1 MSDPERPSL
10 DLNADVGELPERLQ
24 DGREAALLRQL
35 SSANLACGGHAGDEA
50 TMTAVV
56 RLCLELGVDIGAHP
70 SYPDR
75 AGFGRHRVVMDR
87 EALVESLC
95 TQLQTLS
102 AITDK
107 AGAALTHL
115 KPHGALYHDA
125 ADDPAIAAIVAEA
138 ARRSGRRLVLV
149 GRAGS
154 RGLQTYREAGFP
166 VAAEAFADRRYEAD
180 GRLRDR
186 RLPGALL
193 TDPGEVAEQGLA
205 LSRGQVETAG
215 GRLSVIADTLCL
227 HGDTPGSEQLA
238 AALRQRLMA
247 AGVRIAPLRAQ
258 PVA

>member
-1 MSDPERPSL
+1 MNDPERPTL
-10 DLNADVGELPERLQ
+10 DLNADVGELPERLH

-56 RLCLELGVDIGAHP
+56 RLCLELGVAIGAHP

-75 AGFGRHRVVMDR
+75 AGFGRHRVVMGR
-87 EALVESLC
+87 GALVESLC

-107 AGAALTHL
+107 AGAELTHL

-125 ADDPAIAAIVAEA
+125 ADDPSIAASVAEA
-138 ARRSGRRLVLV
+138 ARRTGRRLVLV

-154 RGLQTYREAGFP
+154 HGLKVYREAGFP

-180 GRLRDR
+180 GSLRDR

-193 TDPGEVAEQGLA
+193 TDPVEVAEQGLGLA
-205 LSRGQVETAG
+205 RGRVRTTG
-215 GRLSVIADTLCL
+215 GWLSVIADTLCL

-247 AGVRIAPLRAQ
+247 AGVRIAPLRARQ
-258 PVA
+258 VA